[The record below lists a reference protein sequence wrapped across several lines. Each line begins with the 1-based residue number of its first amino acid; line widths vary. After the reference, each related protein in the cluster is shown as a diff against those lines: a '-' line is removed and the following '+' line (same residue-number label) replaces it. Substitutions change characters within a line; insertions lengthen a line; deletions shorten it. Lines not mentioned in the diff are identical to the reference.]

1 MHNGVNMTEQIPPI
15 VVMGVSGSGK
25 STIGDL
31 LAVKLE
37 RSFIDGDA
45 LHPQS
50 NRDKMAA
57 GSALNDED
65 RRPWLEIIG
74 RRLAESREEGKP
86 IVLACSALKRSYR
99 DLIRAHEPS
108 TLFIHLSG
116 GKSLIGERMAARSH
130 EFMPPSL
137 LTSQLATLEE
147 PGNDEHVLT
156 ADIAQ
161 TPQQIIDG
169 LMAALRPNSH

>member
-1 MHNGVNMTEQIPPI
+1 MTETIPPI

-31 LAVKLE
+31 LARRLE
-37 RSFIDGDA
+37 RAFIDGDS

-57 GSALNDED
+57 GHALDDAD
-65 RRPWLEIIG
+65 RAPWLEIIG
-74 RRLAESREEGKP
+74 LKLAETNHAGSP

-108 TLFIHLSG
+108 TLFVHLSG
-116 GKSLIGERMAARSH
+116 GKSLIGERMSARAH
-130 EFMPPSL
+130 EFMPASL
-137 LTSQLATLEE
+137 LASQLATLEE
-147 PGNDEHVLT
+147 PGSDERVLT
-156 ADIAQ
+156 ADITQ
-161 TPQQIIDG
+161 TPAQIVDA
-169 LMAALRPNSH
+169 LLAALPAPTA

>member
-1 MHNGVNMTEQIPPI
+1 MTEQIPPI

-31 LAVKLE
+31 LAKGLHREFV
-37 RSFIDGDA
+37 DGDS

-50 NRDKMAA
+50 NRDKMAS
-57 GSALNDED
+57 GHALNDED
-65 RRPWLEIIG
+65 RAPWLEKIG
-74 RRLAESREEGKP
+74 RTLADSARQGRP

-99 DLIRAHEPS
+99 DLIRAHEPAA
-108 TLFIHLSG
+108 LFVHLAG

-147 PGNDEHVLT
+147 PGSDEHVLT
-156 ADIAQ
+156 ADISQ
-161 TPQQIIDG
+161 TPEQIVQS
-169 LMAALRPNSH
+169 LMDALLPKSN